1 MLSSLR
7 ISNLAI
13 VEDLALELKPG
24 FSVLTGETGSG
35 KSLLVEALALLLGA
49 RADADTV
56 RAGCE
61 RAMVEGVV
69 EGDALAWAEL
79 LRDRGLPEEHPVVLR
94 REVSAAGRSRAWIN
108 GAACALADLKEASR
122 LWIRLTSQHDHQNLL
137 VEERHLALLDEVLG
151 IVPQLEPEVLR
162 VREAQGI
169 LRARR
174 KSESE
179 REARLDQLT
188 DLLGDLAKLSAKPG
202 EWAQLRARREPLRNA
217 AKLEAGYREAAEALQ
232 EALPA
237 AERAQRP
244 LAAVAAILPE
254 AQACSDRLRS
264 LLLELE
270 DLQALVGDGAHA
282 WSAAGA
288 VEIEQ
293 LEARLAAYEKA
304 ARRHRCEPEDLTQ
317 VQADLKAEQQQLLNG
332 TQSLEELEAALARAA
347 EAYRAKAA
355 LLHGAREQHLRGL
368 EAAVHSRLGGLGMQG
383 AKIQARLTLA
393 EDPASPVLQQGH
405 PVRVAAQGF
414 SALAFWLESNPG
426 EGFRPLA
433 RIASGGELS
442 RVMLALMGAGLQH
455 ARTVPNTL
463 TLVLDEVDAGLG
475 GEAAL
480 AVGAAI
486 HELGGRH
493 QVLTITHLPQVAARG
508 HQQGVLRKVVAKG
521 RTRTELDWVEGE
533 ARTRE
538 LARLLAGQP
547 DRPEALEHARAL
559 LGG

>member
-56 RAGCE
+56 RAGCD

-69 EGDALAWAEL
+69 EGDALAWIAL
-79 LRDRGLPEEHPVVLR
+79 LQDRGLPEEHPVVLR

-108 GAACALADLKEASR
+108 GAACALGDLKEASR

-137 VEERHLALLDEVLG
+137 EEERHLALLDEVLG
-151 IVPQLEPEVLR
+151 LVPQLEVEVLR
-162 VREAQGI
+162 VKEAQGV

-179 REARLDQLT
+179 REARLDQLA
-188 DLLGDLAKLSAKPG
+188 DLLADLGKLAPKPG

-244 LAAVAAILPE
+244 LAAVASLLPE

-270 DLQALVGDGAHA
+270 DLKALVEDGTRA

-288 VEIEQ
+288 EEIER
-293 LEARLAAYEKA
+293 LETRLAAYEKA
-304 ARRHRCEPEDLTQ
+304 ARRHRCEPEELSQ
-317 VQADLKAEQQQLLNG
+317 VQAGLKVEQQQLQSG
-332 TQSLEELEAALARAA
+332 SRSLEELESALAGAA

-355 LLHGAREQHLRGL
+355 ALHEARERQLRGL
-368 EAAVHSRLGGLGMQG
+368 ESEVHRRLDGLGMKG
-383 AKIQARLTLA
+383 AKLQARLTLA
-393 EDPASPVLQQGH
+393 EDPASPALHQGRA
-405 PVRVAAQGF
+405 VRVSPQGF
-414 SALAFWLESNPG
+414 SNLAFWLESNPG

-455 ARTVPNTL
+455 ARTVPSAL

-486 HELGGRH
+486 HELGSRH

-508 HQQGVLRKVVAKG
+508 HQQGVLRKGVAKG
-521 RTRTELDWVEGE
+521 RTRTELEWVQGE
-533 ARTRE
+533 ARARE

>member
-1 MLSSLR
+1 MLSTLR
-7 ISNLAI
+7 IANLAI
-13 VEDLALELKPG
+13 VEDLTLELQPG

-35 KSLLVEALALLLGA
+35 KSLLVEALSLLLGA

-61 RAMVEGVV
+61 RATVEGLVD
-69 EGDALAWAEL
+69 GDALAWGEL

-122 LWIRLTSQHDHQNLL
+122 LWIRLTSQHDHQSLL
-137 VEERHLALLDEVLG
+137 LEDRHLPLLDEVLG
-151 IVPQLEPEVLR
+151 LVPDLAAEVER
-162 VREAQGI
+162 VRSADGR

-174 KSESE
+174 RSESE
-179 REARLDQLT
+179 REARLEQLAE
-188 DLLGDLAKLSAKPG
+188 LLGDLGRLAPRPG
-202 EWAQLRARREPLRNA
+202 EWAQLKARREPLRNA
-217 AKLEAGYREAAEALQ
+217 AKLEAAYREAAEALQ
-232 EALPA
+232 EALPPA
-237 AERAQRP
+237 GSALRP
-244 LAAVAAILPE
+244 LATAAAMLPE
-254 AQACSDRLRS
+254 AQDDVDRLRS

-270 DLQALVGDGAHA
+270 DLTARVEDGARS
-282 WSAAGA
+282 WSAAGLRELEA
-288 VEIEQ
+288 
-293 LEARLAAYEKA
+293 LEARLAAHEKA
-304 ARRHRCEPEDLTQ
+304 ARRHRCDPDELPRTLDALQ
-317 VQADLKAEQQQLLNG
+317 AEQRQLRG
-332 TQSLEELEAALARAA
+332 GGDSLADLEAALAEAA
-347 EAYRAKAA
+347 EAYRAKAVR
-355 LLHGAREQHLRGL
+355 LHGDREGALRGL
-368 EAAVHSRLGGLGMQG
+368 EAAVHGRLGRLGMEG
-383 AKIQARLTLA
+383 ARLQVRLSLA
-393 EDPASPVLQQGH
+393 EDSASPVQHLGRA
-405 PVRVAAQGF
+405 VKVAPSGF
-414 SALAFWLESNPG
+414 SAVAFWLESNPG

-442 RVMLALMGAGLQH
+442 RVMLALMGAGLQQ
-455 ARTVPNTL
+455 AKTAANAL

-508 HQQGVLRKVVAKG
+508 HQQGVLRKAVAKG
-521 RTRTELDWVEGE
+521 RTRTELEWVTGE

-559 LGG
+559 LGA

>member
-7 ISNLAI
+7 ITNLAI
-13 VEDLALELKPG
+13 VEDLALEFKPG
-24 FSVLTGETGSG
+24 FSALTGETGSG

-69 EGDALAWAEL
+69 EGDALAWAAL
-79 LRDRGLPEEHPVVLR
+79 LKDRGLPEEHPVVLR

-137 VEERHLALLDEVLG
+137 EEDRHLPLLDEVLG
-151 IVPQLEPEVLR
+151 LQPQLEAEVAR
-162 VREAQGI
+162 VRETEGQ

-174 KSESE
+174 RSEAE
-179 REARLDQLT
+179 REARLVQLE
-188 DLLGDLAKLSAKPG
+188 DHLADLAKLAPKPG
-202 EWAQLRARREPLRNA
+202 EWGQLRARREPLRNG
-217 AKLEAGYREAAEALQ
+217 AKLEAIYREAAEALR

-237 AERAQRP
+237 AERAHRP
-244 LAAVAAILPE
+244 LAAATSILPE
-254 AQACSDRLRS
+254 AQTVSDRLRS

-270 DLQALVGDGAHA
+270 DLTALVEDGARA
-282 WSAAGA
+282 WSATGIR
-288 VEIEQ
+288 EIEA

-304 ARRHRCEPEDLTQ
+304 ARRHRCEPDALAE
-317 VQADLKAEQQQLLNG
+317 VQAALQTEQQQLRG
-332 TQSLEELEAALARAA
+332 GAKSLEELEKALAVAA
-347 EAYRAKAA
+347 EAYRTKAA
-355 LLHGAREQHLRGL
+355 LLHGAREEKLRGL
-368 EAAVHSRLGGLGMQG
+368 EKEVHQRLGRLGMAG
-383 AKIQARLTLA
+383 AKIQARLALA
-393 EDPASPVLQQGH
+393 EDSGSPVLHLGR

-414 SALAFWLESNPG
+414 SSLAFWLESNPG

-442 RVMLALMGAGLQH
+442 RVMLALMGAGLQQ
-455 ARTVPNTL
+455 ARTVRNAL

-486 HELGGRH
+486 HELGGLH
-493 QVLTITHLPQVAARG
+493 QVLAITHLPQVAARA
-508 HQQGVLRKVVAKG
+508 HQQGVLQKTVAEG
-521 RTRTELDWVEGE
+521 RTRSELNWVTSE
-533 ARTRE
+533 ARIRE

>member
-7 ISNLAI
+7 ITHLAI
-13 VEDLALELKPG
+13 VEDLALELQSG
-24 FSVLTGETGSG
+24 FSVLTGETGAG

-61 RAMVEGVV
+61 RATVEGVV
-69 EGDALAWAEL
+69 EGDTLAWAAL
-79 LRDRGLPEEHPVVLR
+79 LQARGLPEEHPVVLR

-108 GAACALADLKEASR
+108 GAPCALADLREASR

-137 VEERHLALLDEVLG
+137 EEERHLPLLDEVLG
-151 IVPQLEPEVLR
+151 LVPQLEPEVAR
-162 VREAQGI
+162 VKDAEGR

-179 REARLDQLT
+179 REARLAQLEDQLA
-188 DLLGDLAKLSAKPG
+188 DLGKLAPRPG
-202 EWAQLRARREPLRNA
+202 EWTQLKARREPLRNA
-217 AKLEAGYREAAEALQ
+217 ARLEACHREAAEALQ

-244 LAAVAAILPE
+244 LAAAASLLPE
-254 AQACSDRLRS
+254 AQAGAERLRS
-264 LLLELE
+264 LLLDLE
-270 DLQALVGDGAHA
+270 DLKAQVEDEARA
-282 WSAAGA
+282 WSSAGVQELDA
-288 VEIEQ
+288 

-304 ARRHRCEPEDLTQ
+304 ARRHRCEPDELAP
-317 VQADLKAEQQQLLNG
+317 VLAELRAEQQQLQG
-332 TQSLEELEAALARAA
+332 GERSLQELEKVLAAAA

-355 LLHGAREQHLRGL
+355 LLHAAREERLGPL
-368 EAAVHSRLGGLGMQG
+368 EAEVHRRLGGLGMKG
-383 AKIQARLTLA
+383 AKVQARLSLA
-393 EDPASPVLQQGH
+393 EEPGSPVVHLGRA
-405 PVRVAAQGF
+405 VRVSGQGF
-414 SALAFWLESNPG
+414 SRLAFWLESNPG

-442 RVMLALMGAGLQH
+442 RVMLALMGAGLQAQT
-455 ARTVPNTL
+455 ARQGL

-486 HELGGRH
+486 RELGGVH
-493 QVLTITHLPQVAARG
+493 QVLSITHLPQVAARG
-508 HQQGVLRKVVAKG
+508 HQHGVLTKAVAKG
-521 RTRTELDWVEGE
+521 RTRTELAWVEGE

-538 LARLLAGQP
+538 LARILAGQP
-547 DRPEALEHARAL
+547 DRPEALEHARAM